1 MSRPKGVVETEP
13 RQKRIGES
21 RPDSA
26 AYRYSDSGC
35 SLATEFIQE
44 QSLCF
49 ECPFTSCKMEGVSDG
64 T

>member
-1 MSRPKGVVETEP
+1 MARPKGVVETEP

-35 SLATEFIQE
+35 PLATEFLQA
-44 QSLCF
+44 QSLCLL
-49 ECPFTSCKMEGVSDG
+49 CPFTECKLMGNK
-64 T
+64 